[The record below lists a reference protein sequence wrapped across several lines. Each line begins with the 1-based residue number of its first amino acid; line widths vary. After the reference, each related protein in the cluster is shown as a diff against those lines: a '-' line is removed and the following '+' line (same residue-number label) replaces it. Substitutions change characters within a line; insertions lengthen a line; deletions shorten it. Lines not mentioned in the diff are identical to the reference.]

1 MGPAPHNPRFNCD
14 SDLILRDNPL
24 EVDGSLLEELRAEI
38 QSDHKIFASLQED
51 LRARAGAKMRK
62 ERPDH
67 TLSPTALVNEAYLRV
82 FKKTATTGRWT
93 SDQHALNAISLAM
106 ERILLDHA
114 ASHNADKRGGKSPN
128 RVPLDQAQAGE
139 MSLGDA
145 PALLDEG
152 LLVRPEQSEEVLA
165 VHEAMAKLAHI
176 APRQAK
182 VVQLQFFAGLT
193 QEEIAAILDVS
204 LETVKL
210 DWRKA
215 RGYLQLC
222 LGQDR

>member
-1 MGPAPHNPRFNCD
+1 MESAPDNLDLNPV
-14 SDLILRDNPL
+14 PG
-24 EVDGSLLEELRAEI
+24 ESLLEELRAEVH
-38 QSDHKIFASLQED
+38 SDREIFTSLQTD
-51 LRARAGAKMRK
+51 LRARAAAKMRR

-67 TLSPTALVNEAYLRV
+67 TLGPTALVNEAYLRI
-82 FKKTATTGRWT
+82 FKRDAAIGRWAN
-93 SDQHALNAISLAM
+93 DQHALNAISLAM

-114 ASHNADKRGGKSPN
+114 ASHNAGKRGGKAQN

-139 MSLGDA
+139 MSIGDA

-152 LLVRPEQSEEVLA
+152 LLVSPEQSEEVIA
-165 VHEAMAKLAHI
+165 VHEAIGKLAQI
-176 APRQAK
+176 SPRQAK

-193 QEEIAAILDVS
+193 QEEIAAILEVS

-222 LGQDR
+222 LGKVK